1 MPEIPPIVAQ
11 VLHNRGITIRSEIDS
26 LFNPSLHDPALLSN
40 MDSARQRL
48 YRAIESD
55 EIIGIFGDFDVDGV
69 TGTALMAQG
78 LSDLG
83 ARVEPYIPHRVT
95 EGHGPNK
102 AAMRVLRERGA
113 SVMVTVDCGV
123 TSLEEV
129 ALAQELGMD
138 VIITDHHI
146 PPTTLPPALAI
157 IDPKLDDGSE
167 YPFPELSGAGL
178 AFKLIQGLYDLIGQP
193 WNRDLLELAALSTVA
208 DLVPL
213 KDENRFLVR
222 EGLKELSHTR
232 RPGIRALYRDAGIRA
247 ESMDVETI
255 SFAIAPRL
263 NAAGRLD
270 HANISYHLLLTR
282 SDDEAERL
290 AAQLGGL
297 NRARQHLSEAAY
309 SNARETVLG
318 WSPLPPIL
326 IVEGE
331 QISPGIA
338 GLVATRLV
346 EDFYR
351 PAVVMSRVDG
361 VIRASARSITEFH
374 VGAALSQCGDLFV
387 RHGGHRQAAG
397 FTMHP
402 ENLPQ
407 LRERLGRIAA
417 DALEKYDLK
426 PGLNIDAEV
435 SVTSLKGETFRWLKA
450 LEPFGVDNPTP
461 VFLTRNLRP
470 VETRPVGR
478 QGAHLKLK
486 LKEDRVVW
494 DAMAFRQAARW
505 VPGTPMLDVVYTVG
519 TDWRSGTE
527 MMALKV
533 IDFRPSVS

>member
-1 MPEIPPIVAQ
+1 MAQ
-11 VLHNRGITIRSEIDS
+11 VLHNRGVTTGSEIDS

-40 MDSARQRL
+40 MEPACQRL

-69 TGTALMAQG
+69 TGTALIAQG
-78 LSDLG
+78 LGDLG

-95 EGHGPNK
+95 EGHGPNE
-102 AAMRVLRERGA
+102 AAMGVLRERGA

-123 TSLEEV
+123 TSLKEV

-146 PPTTLPPALAI
+146 PPTTLPHALAI

-178 AFKLIQGLYDLIGQP
+178 GFKLVQGLYDLVGQP
-193 WNRDLLELAALSTVA
+193 WSRDLLELAALSTVA

-213 KDENRFLVR
+213 KGENRFLVK

-232 RPGIRALYRDAGIRA
+232 RPGLLALYRDAGIAA
-247 ESMDVETI
+247 ESVDVETV

-270 HANISYHLLLTR
+270 HADISYRLLLTR
-282 SDDEAERL
+282 SNDEAEKL

-297 NRARQHLSEAAY
+297 NRARQQLSEEACNA
-309 SNARETVLG
+309 ARETVSG

-326 IVEGE
+326 ILEGE
-331 QISPGIA
+331 HISPGIA

-361 VIRASARSITEFH
+361 VIRASARSIAQFH

-387 RHGGHRQAAG
+387 RHGGHHQAAG

-407 LRERLGRIAA
+407 LKERLGRIAA
-417 DALEKYDLK
+417 DVLEKCDLK

-435 SVTSLKGETFRWLKA
+435 SVASLTGETFRWLKA

-470 VETRPVGR
+470 IESRLVGR
-478 QGAHLKLK
+478 RGNHLKLK
-486 LKEDRVVW
+486 LKEGGVVW

-505 VPGTPMLDVVYTVG
+505 VPGTSMLDVVYTVG
-519 TDWRSGTE
+519 TDWRGGRE
-527 MMALKV
+527 MMALRV
-533 IDFRPSVS
+533 MDFQPSAG